1 MTLPTAYVAA
11 AELPKGP
18 PRALGYIDRTLP
30 GWPAN
35 EQRVLAHAVKL
46 GYAVVRVVFRTAGD
60 IDDPIMRLLDRIG
73 GYNVA
78 AVVVPSVEHLG
89 ERLRIVCAACDVE
102 AVEPEATYARAR
114 PTIPS
119 VPASG
124 ARDSRVEPGD

>member
-1 MTLPTAYVAA
+1 MTLPSAYVAS

-46 GYAVVRVVFRTAGD
+46 GYSLVRIVFRTAGD

-102 AVEPEATYARAR
+102 VVEPEVTYARAR
-114 PTIPS
+114 PTISSP
-119 VPASG
+119 PAS
-124 ARDSRVEPGD
+124 AQRDSQPEPGV

>member
-1 MTLPTAYVAA
+1 M
-11 AELPKGP
+11 
-18 PRALGYIDRTLP
+18 P

-35 EQRVLAHAVKL
+35 EQLVLAHAVKL
-46 GYAVVRVVFRTAGD
+46 GYALVRVVFRTAGD

-102 AVEPEATYARAR
+102 AVEPEVTYARAR

-119 VPASG
+119 EPAP
-124 ARDSRVEPGD
+124 RNSRVELGD

>member
-35 EQRVLAHAVKL
+35 EQRVLGHAVKL
-46 GYAVVRVVFRTAGD
+46 GYSLVRVVFRTAGD

-89 ERLRIVCAACDVE
+89 VRLRIVCAACDVE
-102 AVEPEATYARAR
+102 AVEPEVTYARVR
-114 PTIPS
+114 PTIS
-119 VPASG
+119 SAPAS
-124 ARDSRVEPGD
+124 AQRDSQPEVGD